1 MEINVGNLKSEIS
14 KLDNLINDYENNFNN
29 LYNQFNHGIDLWNDT
44 ASKQFF
50 SNIEIEKNRVLN
62 NINEIKSL
70 KDVYKYIIQNY
81 EELGNKISYNLNEK
95 DNIYN
100 KFNKYLL
107 NLNEIIDLYN
117 RLDLNNI
124 KEKSMFI
131 KEKNKFISIR
141 TNIENIFNE
150 VKNIFYKIE
159 NIEFEVKEQLN
170 HINIEILK
178 ESL

>member
-1 MEINVGNLKSEIS
+1 M
-14 KLDNLINDYENNFNN
+14 
-29 LYNQFNHGIDLWNDT
+29 
-44 ASKQFF
+44 
-50 SNIEIEKNRVLN
+50 
-62 NINEIKSL
+62 
-70 KDVYKYIIQNY
+70 
-81 EELGNKISYNLNEK
+81 
-95 DNIYN
+95 
-100 KFNKYLL
+100 

-124 KEKSMFI
+124 KEKSIFI